1 MTITKTSP
9 QTEWHLAR
17 LYYNDPIVTFLI
29 KSLKPFLDG
38 LATVNITDRYY
49 WKRSEENGRHTQL
62 FIRCSGEIM
71 ETVVKPNLIVHFNKY
86 IESKPSVRSS
96 FHDNNFPDNSLVFNA
111 FLPEENEWGG
121 PVGLP
126 IAERFFQASSN
137 AVLQQFSTKGEY
149 LNAEQIL
156 ETAIVLHL
164 GFLKATYRHS
174 KDIVALYEN
183 LFFNTADEPFFIREF
198 ESYFEKQNTY
208 LRYFIET
215 TWSTLQDDSLFSD
228 KNYNQWLKDCA
239 FVDRDLKSTYSVRT
253 QSQLSQLSELWYFY
267 GRLLR
272 FINNQL
278 GLHGKNE
285 SLFFY
290 ILIRSFELM

>member
-9 QTEWHLAR
+9 YAEWRLVL

-38 LATVNITDRYY
+38 LAAVKISDRYY

-62 FIRCSGEIM
+62 FVRCSEEIM
-71 ETVVKPNLIVHFNKY
+71 ETLVKPNLIDHFNKY
-86 IESKPSVRSS
+86 VESKPSVRTNYL
-96 FHDNNFPDNSLVFNA
+96 DNNFPDNSLLFHI
-111 FLPEENEWGG
+111 FLPDENEWGG

-137 AVLQQFSTKGEY
+137 AVLHQFSMKGDY

-164 GFLKATYRHS
+164 GFLKATHS
-174 KDIVALYEN
+174 QPKDIVTFYEN
-183 LFFNTADEPFFIREF
+183 LFFHVADEHFFIREF
-198 ESYFEKQNTY
+198 EFFFEKQSTY

-215 TWSTLQDDSLFSD
+215 TWHTLQDDALFSD
-228 KNYNQWLKDCA
+228 KNYNQWLKDCV
-239 FVDRDLKSTYSVRT
+239 FMDQDLKNTYSVRK
-253 QSQLSQLSELWYFY
+253 QSHLAQLSELWYFY

-272 FINNQL
+272 FVNNQL
-278 GLHGKNE
+278 GLHGRNE

-290 ILIRSFELM
+290 IMIRSFDLM